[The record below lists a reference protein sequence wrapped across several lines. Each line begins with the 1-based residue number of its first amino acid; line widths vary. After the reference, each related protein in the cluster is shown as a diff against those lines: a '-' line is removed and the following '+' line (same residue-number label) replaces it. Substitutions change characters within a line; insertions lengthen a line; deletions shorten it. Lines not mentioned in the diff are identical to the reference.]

1 MTMTRTLTQSSYARR
16 GLSLVFAALLLT
28 ACASSPDDSRA
39 KQGAKT
45 GAAWGAGVGLLLG
58 VLADDPARGLAAGAA
73 YGAGVGAYEGW
84 RQDQDDER
92 TRQVVQAIN
101 SDSAQQSGIDN
112 ETRKREELTRFLG
125 VWQMS
130 GWIVDGGQRMEVSA
144 QVNGNV
150 HMKYFVQ
157 MAWIDL
163 QVEGFDGEIWGTST
177 FGYDADSG
185 YSLSTRFN
193 TSPDAMEFQGG
204 TFRTEAR
211 TFNFSDDL
219 GTTTLQFSTP
229 DRFTVTTMVG
239 EETVESYTFTR
250 T

>member
-1 MTMTRTLTQSSYARR
+1 MCLAS
-16 GLSLVFAALLLT
+16 LLLT

-39 KQGAKT
+39 KQGAKS

-84 RQDQDDER
+84 RQDQDDDR
-92 TRQVVQAIN
+92 TRQIVQAVN
-101 SDSAQQSGIDN
+101 SNSAQQVGLDS
-112 ETRKREELTRFLG
+112 ETRQREELTRFVG

-130 GWIVDGGQRMEVSA
+130 GWVVDDGQRMDVSA

-150 HMKYFVQ
+150 HMTYFIQ

-163 QVEGFDGEIWGTST
+163 QVEGFDGQIWGTST
-177 FGYDADSG
+177 LGYDANSG

-193 TSPDAMEFQGG
+193 TSPDALEVQGG
-204 TFRTEAR
+204 TFSGDTR
-211 TFNFSDDL
+211 TFRFSDAL
-219 GTTTLQFSTP
+219 GTTTLKFSTP
-229 DRFTVTTMVG
+229 DRFTVTTMAG
-239 EETVESYTFTR
+239 GETVESYTFMQN
-250 T
+250 